1 MGTELRAASA
11 TGEEAQPDHVGIA
24 LRGILAGAVAGLG
37 LVSLVMWLVRT
48 MQVTGAAPIAPKPSD
63 SIATVILAG
72 WMGSAIAGGFVSW
85 TLLKPIRS
93 AYRRGGL
100 AMVGGFAGLLFT
112 FVTAPV
118 DGVLGRW
125 GLLGLSGVAGLW
137 FVLLARKIARR
148 SRELEAEA
156 RAGATP
162 TAAPLAGTPPA
173 P

>member
-1 MGTELRAASA
+1 MTDVPVASA

-24 LRGILAGAVAGLG
+24 LRGILVGAVAGLG
-37 LVSLVMWLVRT
+37 LVSLVMWGVRT
-48 MQVTGAAPIAPKPSD
+48 LQVAGGAPLAPKPSD
-63 SIATVILAG
+63 TIATVILAG

-125 GLLGLSGVAGLW
+125 GLLGLAGVAGLW

-148 SRELEAEA
+148 ARELEAEA
-156 RAGATP
+156 RVASAGAP
-162 TAAPLAGTPPA
+162 ARLADAPPPS
-173 P
+173 

>member
-1 MGTELRAASA
+1 MMSEAQVASA
-11 TGEEAQPDHVGIA
+11 TGEVAQPDHVGIA

-48 MQVTGAAPIAPKPSD
+48 LQVSGAAPLAPKPSD

-100 AMVGGFAGLLFT
+100 AMVGGFAGLLFA

-125 GLLGLSGVAGLW
+125 GLLGLAGVAGLW
-137 FVLLARKIARR
+137 FLLLARKIARR
-148 SRELEAEA
+148 ARELEAEA
-156 RAGATP
+156 RRVDAPATP
-162 TAAPLAGTPPA
+162 PLADAPPS